1 MEDGG
6 ISQLGI
12 NWGIL
17 ITQIVT
23 FIILLVLLRI
33 FAYKPLMRMMDER
46 SRRVKESVEQAEA
59 VKEQSARAEEG
70 LKKQLEEASREGQ
83 DRITRAIKAGEE
95 LKQKAEE
102 EAKRETEKLIL
113 KARSEIQQERDA
125 AVADVR
131 REFADLTVLAAGKV
145 IEKSLDK
152 EEHRELIEKVLEES
166 SELKKE

>member
-12 NWGIL
+12 NWGVL

-23 FIILLVLLRI
+23 FIILLVLLRLY
-33 FAYKPLMRMMDER
+33 AYKPIMRMMDER
-46 SRRVKESVEQAEA
+46 SRRVKESMEQAES
-59 VKEQSARAEEG
+59 VKEQSARAEEE

-83 DRITRAIKAGEE
+83 DRIARAVRAGEE

-102 EAKRETEKLIL
+102 EAKRETEKLIV

-125 AVADVR
+125 AVAEVR

-152 EEHRELIEKVLEES
+152 EEHRELIDKVLEES
-166 SELKKE
+166 SGLKKE

>member
-12 NWGIL
+12 NWGVL

-23 FIILLVLLRI
+23 FVILLVLLRL

-46 SRRVKESVEQAEA
+46 SKRVKESLEQAES
-59 VKEQSARAEEG
+59 VKEQSAKAEEE

-83 DRITRAIKAGEE
+83 ERISRAVKAGEE
-95 LKQKAEE
+95 LKLKAEE
-102 EAKRETEKLIL
+102 EAKRETEKLIV

-125 AVADVR
+125 AVAEVR

-152 EEHRELIEKVLEES
+152 EEHRELIDKVLEES
-166 SELKKE
+166 SGLKKE